1 MGIYCWEQFCPPRQ
15 RWSVGPMHPLPILIS
30 ESACILLGGQ
40 TQTHLTRGCGE
51 QQGDRSAP
59 AELQAPR
66 SAGVQEGFLAPVF
79 SPSRMFLTA
88 SSHSI
93 PPHPTYEVLVKE
105 QGTLG
110 LTTPSPG
117 SEEITLNNSAFAFS
131 IGFATGSHESLQIS
145 QHSLT
150 LAACLAPKRRGLWT
164 VLFLHAKKMQINRQT
179 SYFLMY
185 PSLMVINRMSAIFSI
200 CFKLFSIVVLPEMG
214 VYSA

>member
-1 MGIYCWEQFCPPRQ
+1 
-15 RWSVGPMHPLPILIS
+15 MHPLPFLIS

-59 AELQAPR
+59 PELQDPR
-66 SAGVQEGFLAPVF
+66 SPGAQEGFLAPAF
-79 SPSRMFLTA
+79 SPCRMFLIA

-93 PPHPTYEVLVKE
+93 PPYPTYEVLEKE

-110 LTTPSPG
+110 LATASPG
-117 SEEITLNNSAFAFS
+117 SEEMTINNSAFAFS

-150 LAACLAPKRRGLWT
+150 LAACSAPKRL
-164 VLFLHAKKMQINRQT
+164 VNCVVSSCQKNANKQANLLFPNVPKPDG
-179 SYFLMY
+179 Y
-185 PSLMVINRMSAIFSI
+185 
-200 CFKLFSIVVLPEMG
+200 
-214 VYSA
+214 

>member
-1 MGIYCWEQFCPPRQ
+1 
-15 RWSVGPMHPLPILIS
+15 MHPLPILIS

-59 AELQAPR
+59 PELQHPR
-66 SAGVQEGFLAPVF
+66 SPGVQEGFLAPAF
-79 SPSRMFLTA
+79 PPSRMFLVA

-93 PPHPTYEVLVKE
+93 PPQPTYEVLVKE

-117 SEEITLNNSAFAFS
+117 SEMTLNNSAFAFP

-145 QHSLT
+145 HTSSALS
-150 LAACLAPKRRGLWT
+150 PKEERLMNY
-164 VLFLHAKKMQINRQT
+164 VVSSSQKNANKQANLLFPNVPKPDG
-179 SYFLMY
+179 Y
-185 PSLMVINRMSAIFSI
+185 
-200 CFKLFSIVVLPEMG
+200 
-214 VYSA
+214 